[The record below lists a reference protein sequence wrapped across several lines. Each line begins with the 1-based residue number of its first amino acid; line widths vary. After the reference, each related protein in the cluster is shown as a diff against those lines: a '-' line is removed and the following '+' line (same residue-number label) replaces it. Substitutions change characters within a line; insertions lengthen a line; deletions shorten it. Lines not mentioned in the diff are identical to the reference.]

1 MSKPKRTYQY
11 YVGGHFTFP
20 DDMLRYDQAKI
31 VEVVQERT
39 LRPKRKPGIWLIES
53 PYPPT
58 VGRWQSFLYSV
69 WYEKEKCP
77 F

>member
-1 MSKPKRTYQY
+1 
-11 YVGGHFTFP
+11 
-20 DDMLRYDQAKI
+20 MLRYDQAKI